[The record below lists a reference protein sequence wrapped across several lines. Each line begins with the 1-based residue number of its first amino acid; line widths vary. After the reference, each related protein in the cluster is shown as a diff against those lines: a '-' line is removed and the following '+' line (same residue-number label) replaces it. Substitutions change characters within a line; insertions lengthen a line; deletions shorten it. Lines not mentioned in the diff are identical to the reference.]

1 MLEDGTKHKFI
12 GECKGNLIHE
22 MRGSGGFGYDPI
34 FIPDNF
40 DKTFSELPPDEKN
53 SVSHR
58 GQAMKKVVNFLSEL
72 E

>member
-40 DKTFSELPPDEKN
+40 DKTFSELSPDEKN